1 MRFTCTKENLHQ
13 ALAVVSG
20 VSHKQ
25 TNLPILSNIYIEAKE
40 SNVELVSTDLEISV
54 RVRVRAK
61 IEESGTFTVPAKTFA
76 DYVSLMTDPQVS
88 ISLEGNELKVE
99 NGQSSTKIKGMPAED
114 YPVIPEIIEEHGY
127 VFDRETLKEGLS
139 RVAIATAK
147 TDMRPELSGVY
158 MGFFTERFAGLVL
171 AATDSYRLSEKKVA
185 VENGEDQLITI
196 LPGKTA
202 QEVVRLLALAK
213 GEENDKTVQLFVSST
228 QFGLRVDGVEL
239 TSRLVEGRYPDYAQI
254 IPTEFKTVAT
264 APTDVLVKKI
274 KAASLFSTTGVN
286 GVTID
291 ISAAEKQIRISSLSN
306 QTGEH
311 NSSLDADVAGEDNA
325 ILLNFRYTLDGLQ
338 QMTDGDVEFCIN
350 SGDAPC
356 IFRPVGKDDFL
367 YIVMPIRK

>member
-1 MRFTCTKENLHQ
+1 MRFTCTRENLHQ
-13 ALAVVSG
+13 ALSVVGG
-20 VSHKQ
+20 VSSKQ
-25 TNLPILSNIYIEAKE
+25 VNLPILSNIYIEAKE
-40 SNVELVSTDLEISV
+40 SNVEVVSTDLEIAV

-61 IEESGTFTVPAKTFA
+61 VDEPGVFTVPAKTFS
-76 DYVSLMTDPQVS
+76 DYVSLITDAQVS
-88 ISLEGNELKVE
+88 VSLTGNELKVE

-114 YPVIPEIIEEHGY
+114 YPVIPEIQEDHGY
-127 VFDRETLKEGLS
+127 VFDREELKEGLA
-139 RVAIATAK
+139 RVIIATAK

-158 MGFFTERFAGLVL
+158 MGFFTERHAGLVL
-171 AATDSYRLSEKKVA
+171 AATDSYRLSEKRVKVQ
-185 VENGEDQLITI
+185 NGEDQLMAI

-202 QEVVRLLALAK
+202 QEVARLLSLAK
-213 GEENDKTVQLFVSST
+213 GEDGDNMVHVFLSDS
-228 QFGLRVDGVEL
+228 QFGLRIDGIEL

-264 APTDVLVKKI
+264 APADLLVKKI

-286 GVTID
+286 GVTMN
-291 ISAAEKQIRISSLSN
+291 ISASDKQIHISSLSN

-311 NSSLDADVAGEDNA
+311 NSSLEVEVTGEDNA

-338 QMTDGDVEFCIN
+338 QMVDGEVEFCVN

-356 IFRPVGKDDFL
+356 VFRPVGKEDFL